1 MHDSTNLSEQSQI
14 VWPSG
19 STNTETE
26 SPESSKNLHS
36 SLTQGDPNESTQ
48 SKVQEGKKSG
58 PAWNNEQ
65 KKRSLDEADH
75 RQPGGN
81 CQKEE
86 QHSSK
91 QRESQTHD
99 FSMGDGV
106 LQPGCVMQGNFQH
119 QGHPFQGGIQMP
131 FYPMPGGMQQ
141 PGYAMQG
148 GMQHPGYAMQGGM
161 QQPGFAMQGGMQQPG
176 YAMQG
181 GMQQP
186 GFAVQG
192 GMQQPGYF
200 MQGGMQQPGYFMQ
213 GGMQQPGYSMQGA
226 FQQPGYSIPGGIQ
239 QPGYVMQGGIQQPGY
254 PMQDAVQ
261 QPGYPMQGGIQ
272 QPGCPMQQ
280 GAVQPPGYPMQGGGQ
295 HQVYPM
301 QRVVQ
306 QQGHPMQGAVQQS
319 GYPIQKG
326 IQEPGFALQSRTDHA
341 IQGGNQQRG
350 YTMKERGPQ
359 PPDTSHGGPRGPQA
373 LSSVQPYQECTD
385 RDLPGEEHQP
395 DQERQI
401 EEQRPNSSFSETD
414 GQQKLS
420 KPPQPHS
427 KGNHKI
433 NFAVDPAVLKFVS
446 SSRHNEDL
454 TKLTNQRQLKFTWKT
469 GSNNAVL
476 EYSGIKDESREA
488 ECIEV
493 MQSFLQTFEKCDLP
507 IHDEIRKEVQ
517 DDQYNI
523 RTILGRDPPLLECI
537 RSDNDRTK
545 AVLRIVASKND
556 IERHKELL
564 ENKLEE
570 MLKKATFQSESIT
583 NISKSHLNLLKEINF
598 CENLHEQYPKVE
610 VHLDPARGEIHL
622 KGPKDQVGIAIQK
635 FQDQQNATTE
645 KEVRLKSDSFEILA
659 RKEGKS
665 AVVKALRDEN
675 IKAIV
680 EYDLSV
686 KSVKVMGS
694 SEEHAKK
701 AASIISGII
710 TEETVPF
717 SKNYISLLE
726 DDGWSKYCEEIQEK
740 KGVLIRKGT
749 SGEICVVG
757 LKSNALKAAR
767 KLQFYLDNNAELVE
781 EIECDSI
788 DAKKYLLQ
796 CVSSIQETYGVKVQN
811 EEDSLNFCV
820 SGRDQELQKAVDTI
834 NKFSKD
840 IAVSTHV
847 VNQPGLTNFLK
858 SGELDVRIKKI
869 EDQENCFIRIEKNP
883 GPRGTN
889 SPFHAVDRTATSGFV
904 TSSGPNAL
912 FTTHGHTL
920 SWKSGDIM
928 KEQVR

>member
-1 MHDSTNLSEQSQI
+1 M
-14 VWPSG
+14 WPSG

-36 SLTQGDPNESTQ
+36 CLTQGDPNESTQ

-75 RQPGGN
+75 RQPAGN
-81 CQKEE
+81 CQKED

-106 LQPGCVMQGNFQH
+106 LQPGCAMQGNFQH
-119 QGHPFQGGIQMP
+119 QGHPFQGEIQVP
-131 FYPMPGGMQQ
+131 FYPMP
-141 PGYAMQG
+141 G

-186 GFAVQG
+186 GFAMQG
-192 GMQQPGYF
+192 GMQPPGYF
-200 MQGGMQQPGYFMQ
+200 MQGGIQQPGYFMQ

-239 QPGYVMQGGIQQPGY
+239 QAGYVMQGGIQQLGY
-254 PMQDAVQ
+254 PMQEAVQ

-295 HQVYPM
+295 QQVYPM

-341 IQGGNQQRG
+341 IQGGDQQGG

-359 PPDTSHGGPRGPQA
+359 PPDTSQGGPRGPQA
-373 LSSVQPYQECTD
+373 LSSVQPYQVCTD
-385 RDLPGEEHQP
+385 RDLSGEEHQP

-401 EEQRPNSSFSETD
+401 EEQRPNTSFSETD
-414 GQQKLS
+414 GQQNLS
-420 KPPQPHS
+420 KSPQPHS
-427 KGNHKI
+427 KGSHKI
-433 NFAVDPAVLKFVS
+433 NFAVDPAVLEFVS

-454 TKLTNQRQLKFTWKT
+454 TKLTGKRQLKFTWKT

-476 EYSGIKDESREA
+476 EYSGIKDESLEA

-493 MQSFLQTFEKCDLP
+493 MQSFFQKFEKCDLP
-507 IHDEIRKEVQ
+507 IHDDIRKDVQ
-517 DDQYNI
+517 DDLYNI
-523 RTILGRDPPLLECI
+523 RTILGRDPPLLKCI
-537 RSDNDRTK
+537 RSYNDRTK
-545 AVLRIVASKND
+545 TALRIVASKKN

-564 ENKLEE
+564 ENKIEE
-570 MLKKATFQSESIT
+570 MFKKVTFQCKSIT

-598 CENLHEQYPKVE
+598 CENLHERYPNVE
-610 VHLDPARGEIHL
+610 VDLDPVKGEIHF

-635 FQDQQNATTE
+635 FEDLQNAATE
-645 KEVRLKSDSFEILA
+645 KEVKLNSDSFEILA
-659 RKEGKS
+659 TKNGKS
-665 AVVKALRDEN
+665 AVVKALSDEN
-675 IKAIV
+675 IKAVV
-680 EYDLSV
+680 EYHPSV
-686 KSVKVMGS
+686 KSVKVLGS

-717 SKNYISLLE
+717 SKNYISLLK
-726 DDGWSKYCEEIQEK
+726 DDGWSKYCKEIQEK

-749 SGEICVVG
+749 SGEICVMG
-757 LKSNALKAAR
+757 LKSNAIKAAR

-788 DAKKYLLQ
+788 DVKKYLLR
-796 CVSSIQETYGVKVQN
+796 CASSIQETYGVKVQN
-811 EEDSLNFCV
+811 EEDSLNFWV
-820 SGRDQELQKAVDTI
+820 SGRDQELKKAVDTI

-847 VNQPGLTNFLK
+847 VTQPGLTNFLK
-858 SGELDVRIKKI
+858 SSELDVGIKKI
-869 EDQENCFIRIEKNP
+869 EDQENCFIRIEKNL

-889 SPFHAVDRTATSGFV
+889 SPFHAVERTATSGFV

-920 SWKSGDIM
+920 SWKSGDIL

>member
-1 MHDSTNLSEQSQI
+1 M
-14 VWPSG
+14 WPSG
-19 STNTETE
+19 STNTETD

-58 PAWNNEQ
+58 PAWNSEQ

-81 CQKEE
+81 CQKED

-106 LQPGCVMQGNFQH
+106 LQPGCAMQGNFQH
-119 QGHPFQGGIQMP
+119 QGHPFRGGIQVP
-131 FYPMPGGMQQ
+131 FYPMPRGMQH

-161 QQPGFAMQGGMQQPG
+161 QQPG

-186 GFAVQG
+186 GFAMQG

-213 GGMQQPGYSMQGA
+213 GGMQHPGYSMQGA
-226 FQQPGYSIPGGIQ
+226 FQRPGYSIPGGIQ
-239 QPGYVMQGGIQQPGY
+239 QAGYVMQGGIQQPGY
-254 PMQDAVQ
+254 PMQEAVQ
-261 QPGYPMQGGIQ
+261 QPGYPVQGGIQ

-295 HQVYPM
+295 QQVYPM

-341 IQGGNQQRG
+341 IQGGDQQ
-350 YTMKERGPQ
+350 ERGPQ
-359 PPDTSHGGPRGPQA
+359 PPDTSQGGPRGPQA
-373 LSSVQPYQECTD
+373 LSSVQPYQVCTD

-401 EEQRPNSSFSETD
+401 EEQRPSTPFSETD

-420 KPPQPHS
+420 KSPQPHS
-427 KGNHKI
+427 KGSHKI
-433 NFAVDPAVLKFVS
+433 NFAVDPAVLEFVS
-446 SSRHNEDL
+446 SSKHNEDL
-454 TKLTNQRQLKFTWKT
+454 TKLTNERQLKFTWKT

-476 EYSGIKDESREA
+476 EYSGIKDESREV

-523 RTILGRDPPLLECI
+523 RTILGRDPPLLKYI
-537 RSDNDRTK
+537 SSYNDGNK
-545 AVLRIVASKND
+545 AALRIVASKND
-556 IERHKELL
+556 IERHKALL
-564 ENKLEE
+564 ENKIEE
-570 MLKKATFQSESIT
+570 MFKKATFQSKSIT

-598 CENLHEQYPKVE
+598 CENLHEKYPKVE
-610 VHLDPARGEIHL
+610 VHLDPVKGEIHL

-635 FQDQQNATTE
+635 FQDQQNAATE
-645 KEVRLKSDSFEILA
+645 KEVRLNSDSFEILA
-659 RKEGKS
+659 TKDGKS

-675 IKAIV
+675 INAVV
-680 EYDLSV
+680 EYHPSV
-686 KSVKVMGS
+686 KSVKVLGS

-717 SKNYISLLE
+717 SKNYISLLKG
-726 DDGWSKYCEEIQEK
+726 DGWSKYCKEIQEK

-749 SGEICVVG
+749 FGEICVVG
-757 LKSNALKAAR
+757 LKSNALKAAQ

-788 DAKKYLLQ
+788 DVKKYLLR
-796 CVSSIQETYGVKVQN
+796 CVFSIQQTYGVKVQN
-811 EEDSLNFCV
+811 EEDSLNFWV
-820 SGRDQELQKAVDTI
+820 SGRDQELKKAIDTII

-840 IAVSTHV
+840 IEVSTQV

-858 SGELDVRIKKI
+858 SGDLDVRIKKI
-869 EDQENCFIRIEKNP
+869 EDQENCVIRIEKNL
-883 GPRGTN
+883 GPRGTK
-889 SPFHAVDRTATSGFV
+889 SPSHAADRSATSGFV
-904 TSSGPNAL
+904 TSSGSSAL

>member
-1 MHDSTNLSEQSQI
+1 MPYYSLNNQEQSRTTNVSEQASIQSKEHDSTNLSEQSQI

-19 STNTETE
+19 LTNTETE

-36 SLTQGDPNESTQ
+36 SLTHDDPNESTQ
-48 SKVQEGKKSG
+48 RKVREGKKSG

-81 CQKEE
+81 SQKED

-106 LQPGCVMQGNFQH
+106 LQPGCAMQGNFQH
-119 QGHPFQGGIQMP
+119 QGHPFQGGIQVP
-131 FYPMPGGMQQ
+131 FYPMPGGMQL

-148 GMQHPGYAMQGGM
+148 GMQQPGYAMQGGM

-176 YAMQG
+176 Y
-181 GMQQP
+181 
-186 GFAVQG
+186 
-192 GMQQPGYF
+192 F
-200 MQGGMQQPGYFMQ
+200 MQGGMQH
-213 GGMQQPGYSMQGA
+213 PGYSMQGA
-226 FQQPGYSIPGGIQ
+226 FQRPGYSIPGGIQ
-239 QPGYVMQGGIQQPGY
+239 QAGYVMQGGIQQSGY
-254 PMQDAVQ
+254 PMQEAVQ

-295 HQVYPM
+295 QQVYPM

-341 IQGGNQQRG
+341 IQGGDQQRG

-359 PPDTSHGGPRGPQA
+359 PPDTSQGGPRGPQA
-373 LSSVQPYQECTD
+373 LSSIQPYQVCTD
-385 RDLPGEEHQP
+385 RDLSGEEHQP

-401 EEQRPNSSFSETD
+401 EEQRPNTPFSETD

-420 KPPQPHS
+420 KSPQPHS
-427 KGNHKI
+427 KGSHKI
-433 NFAVDPAVLKFVS
+433 NFAVDPAVLEFVS

-454 TKLTNQRQLKFTWKT
+454 TKLTNERQLKFTWKT

-523 RTILGRDPPLLECI
+523 RTILGRDPPLLKYI
-537 RSDNDRTK
+537 SSYSDGTK
-545 AVLRIVASKND
+545 AALRIVASKND
-556 IERHKELL
+556 IERHKALL
-564 ENKLEE
+564 ENKIEE
-570 MLKKATFQSESIT
+570 MFKKATFQSKSIT
-583 NISKSHLNLLKEINF
+583 NISKSHLKLLKEINF

-610 VHLDPARGEIHL
+610 VHLDPVKGEIHL

-635 FQDQQNATTE
+635 FHDQQNAAPE
-645 KEVRLKSDSFEILA
+645 EEVRLNSDSFEILA
-659 RKEGKS
+659 TKDGKS

-675 IKAIV
+675 IKAVV
-680 EYDLSV
+680 EYHLSV
-686 KSVKVMGS
+686 QSVKVLGS

-717 SKNYISLLE
+717 SENYISLLKG
-726 DDGWSKYCEEIQEK
+726 DGWSKYCKEIQEK

-757 LKSNALKAAR
+757 LKSNALKAA
-767 KLQFYLDNNAELVE
+767 Q
-781 EIECDSI
+781 
-788 DAKKYLLQ
+788 
-796 CVSSIQETYGVKVQN
+796 
-811 EEDSLNFCV
+811 
-820 SGRDQELQKAVDTI
+820 
-834 NKFSKD
+834 
-840 IAVSTHV
+840 
-847 VNQPGLTNFLK
+847 
-858 SGELDVRIKKI
+858 
-869 EDQENCFIRIEKNP
+869 
-883 GPRGTN
+883 
-889 SPFHAVDRTATSGFV
+889 
-904 TSSGPNAL
+904 
-912 FTTHGHTL
+912 
-920 SWKSGDIM
+920 
-928 KEQVR
+928 